1 MPRHDHLLM
10 SFRPV
15 SFRLVPFRLVHRV
28 ACLIALATAT
38 MAHATVAHAG
48 IAWHPDVATAQAA
61 AAASRRP
68 LCVVFVAD
76 RHAADPLGQTALA
89 DPAAEALLAACF
101 EPVCADVAS
110 EPELA
115 RRLVVSQLPMLY
127 ILVDGQRLVTAF
139 PMPASAA
146 EFVTVAAK
154 VAQEASSLDVATGP
168 PAADMR
174 IRVSPPP
181 TGEGAAAIS
190 VVTGS
195 VVTDKL
201 QRLSEFANESDQA
214 TAAWPAER
222 PAAALATDAASGPTR
237 PAIEPAPT
245 APWLSSQPQASP
257 ATAAVSTL
265 TAPQTAPLAAVPP
278 TTATPPAKPATT
290 PSFVETLQK
299 PFTFWRSTP
308 PATAAEAAAPP
319 APPPTMSPAWPL
331 PFGKTPDKV
340 PATVATAEP
349 TPVTAARPPEMD
361 PYGSMPLGLEGYCP
375 VTVLEKGTWVEGRP
389 QWGARHRGRTYL
401 FAGQSEQQN
410 FLANP
415 DRYAPA
421 LSGDDPVLAFESGT
435 STPGQRRYGVT
446 YQSRMYLFATPETR
460 AAFTADPARYSGR
473 VALAEQIPAG
483 GDAVRR
489 F

>member
-1 MPRHDHLLM
+1 MPRHD
-10 SFRPV
+10 RP
-15 SFRLVPFRLVHRV
+15 SKSLRLIRWV
-28 ACLIALATAT
+28 ACVFATAT
-38 MAHATVAHAG
+38 AAVAHAG
-48 IAWHPDVATAQAA
+48 VAWHPDVATAHAA

-76 RHAADPLGQTALA
+76 RNAADPLGQTALA

-115 RRLVVSQLPMLY
+115 RRLVVVQVPMLY
-127 ILVDGQRLVTAF
+127 ILVDDQRLVTAF
-139 PMPASAA
+139 PMPATAA

-154 VAQEASSLDVATGP
+154 VAQEASSLDVAAGP

-195 VVTDKL
+195 VVTDKF
-201 QRLSEFANESDQA
+201 QRLSEFANESDRA
-214 TAAWPAER
+214 AAAWPAER
-222 PAAALATDAASGPTR
+222 PAAALATDAASSLAR

-245 APWLSSQPQASP
+245 APWLAGQPQAS
-257 ATAAVSTL
+257 ATAAASATPYPSASP
-265 TAPQTAPLAAVPP
+265 TTPLAAVPP
-278 TTATPPAKPATT
+278 AAEAPAAKPAS
-290 PSFVETLQK
+290 PQSSFVETLQK

-308 PATAAEAAAPP
+308 PATAPP
-319 APPPTMSPAWPL
+319 A
-331 PFGKTPDKV
+331 
-340 PATVATAEP
+340 AEP
-349 TPVTAARPPEMD
+349 APVTAARPLEMD

-375 VTVLEKGTWVEGRP
+375 VTVLEKGTWAEGRP

-435 STPGQRRYGVT
+435 STPGQRRFGVT
-446 YQSRMYLFATPETR
+446 YQSRMYLFASPETR

-473 VALAEQIPAG
+473 VALAEQPASTGPAG
-483 GDAVRR
+483 SDTIRR

>member
-1 MPRHDHLLM
+1 MPRHDHTPM
-10 SFRPV
+10 SFRLI
-15 SFRLVPFRLVHRV
+15 RWV
-28 ACLIALATAT
+28 ACVLALATA
-38 MAHATVAHAG
+38 AVAHAG
-48 IAWHPDVATAQAA
+48 VAWHPDVATAQAA

-76 RHAADPLGQTALA
+76 RNAADPLGQTALA
-89 DPAAEALLAACF
+89 DPAAEALLTACF

-115 RRLVVSQLPMLY
+115 RRLVVVQVPMLY
-127 ILVDGQRLVTAF
+127 ILVDDQRLVTAF

-154 VAQEASSLDVATGP
+154 VAQEASSLDVAAGP

-195 VVTDKL
+195 VVTDKF
-201 QRLSEFANESDQA
+201 QRLSEFANESDRAA
-214 TAAWPAER
+214 TAWPAER
-222 PAAALATDAASGPTR
+222 PAAALATDAAGSPSR
-237 PAIEPAPT
+237 PVIEPAPT
-245 APWLSSQPQASP
+245 APWLSGQPQASST
-257 ATAAVSTL
+257 ATTSTTPYAAASPT
-265 TAPQTAPLAAVPP
+265 TPLAAVPP
-278 TTATPPAKPATT
+278 ATEAPAAKPASAQS
-290 PSFVETLQK
+290 SFVETLQK

-308 PATAAEAAAPP
+308 PATASPATAPQAAAPP

-340 PATVATAEP
+340 PQRVAAAEP
-349 TPVTAARPPEMD
+349 ATVTAARPLEMD

-375 VTVLEKGTWVEGRP
+375 VTVLEKGAWAEGRP

-446 YQSRMYLFATPETR
+446 YQSRMYLFASPETR

-473 VALAEQIPAG
+473 VALAEKPASSGPAG
-483 GDAVRR
+483 SDTIRR